1 LISEIE
7 DELIRMKTQ
16 APKDET
22 RIQAEGIL
30 E

>member
-22 RIQAEGIL
+22 YIQAEGDF
-30 E
+30 